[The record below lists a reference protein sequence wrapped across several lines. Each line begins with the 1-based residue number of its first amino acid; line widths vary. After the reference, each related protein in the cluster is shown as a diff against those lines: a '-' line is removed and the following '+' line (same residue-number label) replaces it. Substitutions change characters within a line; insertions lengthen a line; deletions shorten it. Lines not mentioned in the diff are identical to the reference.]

1 MPEPDALRR
10 PLLPMLLVLML
21 AVWLGGGVTH
31 DDTAIDEWLQLLALP
46 LLLVAV
52 AAMAAEFPEDR
63 GRRLGIAAALLVMA
77 VPLVQLL
84 PIPAAVWNLVPA
96 RHALEADLVHAG
108 VAVVPKHWTLS
119 PHASETALWALLP
132 ALAAFFAALMLE
144 GVQRRRLVQAV
155 VLLVAF
161 NVAFAFFQVGLPP
174 DSALRLYK
182 DFDAG
187 FGGLLVNTNHQA
199 TACIIGM
206 VLCVGLAVD
215 ARGRAERGETAAQRP
230 WWYVG
235 TAAALLLLVPL
246 STARAG
252 MAIALPALAMV
263 MLLTGILRPSRIG
276 RSKRATV
283 LALGLVLLA
292 VVGVRAALGWSAV
305 DEAEEL
311 RHTLRVATVA
321 AGEAQAPLGSGMG
334 SFIQV
339 FEQSAPP
346 KLWLARYVNHA
357 HNEYVQWWLEAG
369 WLGMAALAVVLAL
382 LLSCGW
388 RIAMLRARG
397 GTAALAAACFV
408 AVCAVL
414 AHSWADFPLRTT
426 TLMTTCAALAGMML
440 AALRDA
446 FLREKSR
453 RRRRREVPEIA
464 GPTNYNRGSHRSTS
478 T

>member
-1 MPEPDALRR
+1 MPKLDALRR
-10 PLLPMLLVLML
+10 PLLPLLLVLML
-21 AVWLGGGVTH
+21 AVWLGGGVTQ
-31 DDTAIDEWLQLLALP
+31 DDTSIDEWLQLLALP
-46 LLLVAV
+46 LLLLAAAV
-52 AAMAAEFPEDR
+52 VTRDFPDDR
-63 GRRLGIAAALLVMA
+63 FRRHGIAAALLLA
-77 VPLVQLL
+77 LVPLVQLL
-84 PIPAAVWNLVPA
+84 TIPSALWDLVPA
-96 RHALEADLVHAG
+96 RSALEADLAHAG
-108 VAVVPKHWTLS
+108 VTAMPKRWSLS
-119 PHASETALWALLP
+119 PHATEGALWALLP
-132 ALAAFFAALMLE
+132 ALAAFLAAMML
-144 GVQRRRLVQAV
+144 GARQRRRLVQAV
-155 VLLVAF
+155 VLLVLL

-174 DSALRLYK
+174 DSALRLYQ

-215 ARGRAERGETAAQRP
+215 ARSRAERGETSSQLP

-252 MAIALPALAMV
+252 LAIALPALAAV
-263 MLLTGILRPSRIG
+263 LLLTGVLRPSRIG
-276 RSKRATV
+276 RSKRATA
-283 LALGLVLLA
+283 LAAGLVLLA
-292 VVGVRAALGWSAV
+292 LVGVRAALGWLAV

-311 RHTLRVATVA
+311 RHTMRVAALA
-321 AGEAQAPLGSGMG
+321 AGSQQAPLGSGVG

-346 KLWLARYVNHA
+346 SLWLARYVNHA
-357 HNEYVQWWLEAG
+357 HNEYAQWWLEAG
-369 WLGMAALAVVLAL
+369 WLGMAALALVLAL
-382 LLSCGW
+382 LAACAW
-388 RIAMLRARG
+388 RIVLLRVRG
-397 GTAALAAACFV
+397 GNASIAAACLV

-426 TLMTTCAALAGMML
+426 TLMTTCAALAGVML

-453 RRRRREVPEIA
+453 RRGRRDDPEIA
-464 GPTNYNRGSHRSTS
+464 GPNYNPASHRSMS